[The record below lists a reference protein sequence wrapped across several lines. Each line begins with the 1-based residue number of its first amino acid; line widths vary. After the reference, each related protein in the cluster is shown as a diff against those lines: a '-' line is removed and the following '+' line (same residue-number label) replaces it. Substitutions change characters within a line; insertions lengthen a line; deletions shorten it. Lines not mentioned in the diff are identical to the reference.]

1 MKHLKGP
8 AYVCVETGT
17 AFMLPDN
24 SVILTEEDW
33 RKMAD
38 EIESLKYDRDLLR
51 DELDAKHAR
60 LVGVADK
67 YRALLAAREA
77 K

>member
-8 AYVCVETGT
+8 AYVCVQTGT

-24 SVILTEEDW
+24 SVILTEADW

-38 EIESLKYDRDLLR
+38 EIESLKYDRDVLR
-51 DELDAKHAR
+51 DA
-60 LVGVADK
+60 VGYLEQTVTYLEMDLNHH
-67 YRALLAAREA
+67 RGRI
-77 K
+77 